1 MRILTQ
7 EEKTKLTHVIE
18 EGMKVLQDVQDL
30 REGLKDLVKSVAEEL
45 DVKPALINKAIKT
58 AYKRNL
64 DEQQNNLSEV
74 EELLETTGKK
84 G

>member
-1 MRILTQ
+1 MRPLTQ

-30 REGLKDLVKSVAEEL
+30 REGLKDTVKAVAEEL
-45 DVKPALINKAIKT
+45 DVKPSIINKAIRT

-64 DEQQNNLSEV
+64 GEMQNDLTEI